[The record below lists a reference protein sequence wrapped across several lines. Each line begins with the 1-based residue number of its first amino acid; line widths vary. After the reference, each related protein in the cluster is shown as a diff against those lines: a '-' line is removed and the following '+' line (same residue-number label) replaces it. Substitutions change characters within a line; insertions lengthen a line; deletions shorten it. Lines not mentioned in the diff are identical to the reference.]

1 MLEKLPSD
9 KINGTKNALFFYREL
24 QLIAVLLLI
33 WDCYMSWSTR
43 FISVKLCVGFSIFDS
58 VSISLK
64 FILLFNKIRGLFDFK
79 TSQFFSKTKIIQKP
93 HTVLLLDLWF
103 LRWNIKFWNSMI
115 SMWVAA
121 PQKWHGNNFLNL
133 ENWLTFLCL
142 K

>member
-79 TSQFFSKTKIIQKP
+79 NITILFKTKIIQKP